1 MKKPPSSAKPV
12 SPALSCALIPALSPA
27 VSSPLSP
34 PVSVGS
40 SVSPAGHT
48 PEPAAKPQPA
58 RLLPAPAKGRNKPGR
73 EEVRHEAHRTEV
85 PRQSERPHERGGQ
98 RRSRKP

>member
-1 MKKPPSSAKPV
+1 MKKPPPSAKPL
-12 SPALSCALIPALSPA
+12 SPALSCALIPALSP
-27 VSSPLSP
+27 
-34 PVSVGS
+34 PVSAGS
-40 SVSPAGHT
+40 SASPTGHT